1 MKRMI
6 DGIFNCSVEEGRVS
20 LDGDLTALITF
31 KFPRGYWPISLN
43 SKPFSILPGR
53 IDFGDDTTSLNSI
66 FLSGNGEQ
74 PWNDVTFSGG
84 NINAELMNYN
94 NIAFN
99 FTFSD
104 KATRDAFVESLFG
117 KGATDGSTKF
127 ATPISMLLVAYSGSA
142 QY

>member
-20 LDGDLTALITF
+20 LVDDLTALITF

-43 SKPFSILPGR
+43 SIPFSILPGR

-66 FLSGNGEQ
+66 FLSGNDEH
-74 PWNDVTFSGG
+74 PWSDVTFSGG
-84 NINAELMNYN
+84 DINTENIEYN
-94 NIAFN
+94 DIVFN
-99 FTFSD
+99 FTFGN
-104 KATRDAFVESLFG
+104 KANRDAFVESLFG
-117 KGATDGSTKF
+117 KGATGESTKF

>member
-1 MKRMI
+1 MRRMI
-6 DGIFNCSVEEGRVS
+6 GGIFNCSVEDGSVS
-20 LDGDLTALITF
+20 LNDNLTALITF

-53 IDFGDDTTSLNSI
+53 IDFGDEMTSLNSI
-66 FLSGNGEQ
+66 FMSDNQEQ

-84 NINAELMNYN
+84 DINAENFEYN
-94 NIAFN
+94 DIAFK
-99 FTFSD
+99 FTFGD

-117 KGATDGSTKF
+117 KGATGESTKF
-127 ATPISMLLVAYSGSA
+127 ATPISMLLVAFSGSA

>member
-20 LDGDLTALITF
+20 LSDDLTALIAF

-43 SKPFSILPGR
+43 SKPFSFLPGR

-66 FLSGNGEQ
+66 CISGNGEQ
-74 PWNDVTFSGG
+74 IWNDVTFASGD
-84 NINAELMNYN
+84 INSELMKYN
-94 NIAFN
+94 DIAFN
-99 FTFSD
+99 FTFVD
-104 KATRDAFVESLFG
+104 KASRDSFVESLFG
-117 KGATDGSTKF
+117 KGASDESTKF
-127 ATPISMLLVAYSGSA
+127 ATPISMLLVAFSGSA

>member
-20 LDGDLTALITF
+20 LDDDLTALITF

-53 IDFGDDTTSLNSI
+53 IDFGNDTTSLNSI
-66 FLSGNGEQ
+66 CLNDNGEQ

-84 NINAELMNYN
+84 DINAESVKYN
-94 NIAFN
+94 DIVFN
-99 FTFSD
+99 FKFSD
-104 KATRDAFVESLFG
+104 KSKRDAFVESLFG
-117 KGATDGSTKF
+117 KGATGESTKF
-127 ATPISMLLVAYSGSA
+127 ATPISMLLLAYSGSA
-142 QY
+142 EY

>member
-6 DGIFNCSVEEGRVS
+6 DGIFNCSVEEGFV
-20 LDGDLTALITF
+20 LLVDNLTASITF

-66 FLSGNGEQ
+66 CRSSNGEQ
-74 PWNDVTFSGG
+74 NWNDVTFASGD
-84 NINAELMNYN
+84 INAETMKYN
-94 NIAFN
+94 DIAFN
-99 FTFSD
+99 FTFVD
-104 KATRDAFVESLFG
+104 KASRDAFVESLFG
-117 KGATDGSTKF
+117 KGATEESTKF

>member
-20 LDGDLTALITF
+20 LNDDLTALITF

-43 SKPFSILPGR
+43 SKLFSILPGR

-66 FLSGNGEQ
+66 FLGGDGGQ

-84 NINAELMNYN
+84 DINVENIKYN
-94 NIAFN
+94 DIVFN

-117 KGATDGSTKF
+117 KGATGESTKF
-127 ATPISMLLVAYSGSA
+127 ATPISMLLVAYSASA